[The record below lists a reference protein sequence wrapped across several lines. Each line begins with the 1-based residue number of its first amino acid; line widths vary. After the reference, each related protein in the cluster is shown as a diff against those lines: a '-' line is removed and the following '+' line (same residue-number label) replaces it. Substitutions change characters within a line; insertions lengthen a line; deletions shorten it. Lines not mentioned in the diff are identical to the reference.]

1 MIKPKPTT
9 FTILYNELSY
19 VHMYYKISE
28 KVLSHSIYTVVE
40 LSHLNFYIHVN
51 NYPVELFYINRCY
64 TDTYMYTVDFNPPC
78 LCYVG
83 SNDNLT
89 NSCRRSLKDVS
100 LVHSGHQG
108 VERNYAQISSCDK
121 KNWSMY
127 MYIHLAKIRYNCDR
141 INDSITLKH

>member
-1 MIKPKPTT
+1 MYHIKSYHVYTCTT
-9 FTILYNELSY
+9 KSVTRYLVTQWSWAFTFKFLR
-19 VHMYYKISE
+19 
-28 KVLSHSIYTVVE
+28 
-40 LSHLNFYIHVN
+40 YIHVN
-51 NYPVELFYINRCY
+51 NYPVEVFYINRCY